1 MRRQP
6 RCMSEVGSDRSGFIL
21 VEMSSR
27 MEDVSVSM
35 KRRAEKAGL
44 QEDESPETV
53 MNRLVVGFSYCELQ
67 CCRVVLRGQVQWC
80 SCRQSVLCDRLVT

>member
-44 QEDESPETV
+44 QEESH
-53 MNRLVVGFSYCELQ
+53 
-67 CCRVVLRGQVQWC
+67 LRQ
-80 SCRQSVLCDRLVT
+80 